1 MLAGRVS
8 VVRRVG
14 GGAHATV
21 YRIVALVV
29 GLAIGTAL
37 AQTYVQETNVYDT
50 IYQATVGSAYGAT
63 AVLAYA
69 APLTLTALAFAVG
82 YKLRLWN
89 LGAEGQLFMGAWAAT
104 GIAFTFPGIPGPL
117 LIALMIVASAIAGAI
132 WVLLPALARVYLGV
146 TEVVTTLMLNFVAI
160 LWVTYFA
167 FHVWPAPG
175 TPLATTADLPERT
188 NLPPVTAGGVTIE
201 SGFIVGVGLALAL
214 AFVFRT
220 TRFGYAVRVTGSSP
234 RAAEYAGIPIRRV
247 QMRIFLLSGAIAGM
261 AGGFELVG
269 SLHRLSTDLSNNTGY
284 NGIAVAVLAGSAFA
298 VVPVMALV
306 FGGLLAA
313 GNALTVDGLSTDAT
327 LFLTGFVLLLAAI
340 GESASRFRLIRAPSR
355 SAADATKPAD
365 PTPPTIERG
374 TPTTAKEP
382 A

>member
-175 TPLATTADLPERT
+175 TPLATTADLPERIHRRRRFGARARICVS
-188 NLPPVTAGGVTIE
+188 NNAIRLRRPRHRLKSAGGGIRRYPDQARPDADLPAVRRYRRY
-201 SGFIVGVGLALAL
+201 GGR
-214 AFVFRT
+214 FRT
-220 TRFGYAVRVTGSSP
+220 GREPSP
-234 RAAEYAGIPIRRV
+234 P
-247 QMRIFLLSGAIAGM
+247 F
-261 AGGFELVG
+261 
-269 SLHRLSTDLSNNTGY
+269 H
-284 NGIAVAVLAGSAFA
+284 
-298 VVPVMALV
+298 
-306 FGGLLAA
+306 
-313 GNALTVDGLSTDAT
+313 
-327 LFLTGFVLLLAAI
+327 
-340 GESASRFRLIRAPSR
+340 
-355 SAADATKPAD
+355 
-365 PTPPTIERG
+365 
-374 TPTTAKEP
+374 
-382 A
+382 